1 MSEVDKYVIQLE
13 HMDEQGATQDTYL
26 IKDNKLTN
34 RVTALEELL
43 QNYNGLAGVDA
54 DGTLTSDWLNTES
67 ENGLYLVTDYDTTIS
82 IDNQDNTNGIYT
94 KWLTSD
100 TSIQKYLNYNNN
112 TVTGIRGILVPAIL
126 LVNVIEQNDSRNV
139 TATIID
145 SNGIIWRQQSYTND
159 NTTNYYW
166 VNVFDDKANIQDFI
180 ALIEKVIEHEEEIAS
195 LKDALKNLQDEIEKI
210 KAAQQFETLLIEGA
224 DPTKDD
230 VINVL
235 IVGNNMD
242 FGTNMSNLIQNYL
255 SLKGTVVW
263 IKNANTK
270 DALSYFQ
277 PAADDEGKVILPT
290 LSSTDSNIVF
300 SSNQVNGNTITS
312 LNVEEFDVIIF
323 IINRSD
329 LDSTT
334 TYGSV
339 ASNGALSGII
349 GDYVISDSI
358 KVTQA
363 GEPHWILDSE
373 DQKIGVASVPVMIS
387 YNTVS
392 GAVQTLIK
400 SIHSRLPK
408 ASIEVATPIT
418 WQKNN
423 TYTMTTSDNQLI
435 SSLISAITNICKNMS
450 TTYNNTYQITAENK
464 SYLEANDNT
473 IVYNRDNDTK
483 NAVDKYIKDLCEII
497 KKHMSITSTAT
508 VTIKATDKAIYS
520 SKTIKCQPTSSG
532 DGYRWVT
539 TTRNLK
545 ANRGQVITAPES
557 GSGTLSFD
565 GIVSINYGSKVVDKV
580 VPDDRE
586 ITMRLYKGENSSGT
600 LISQIWHI
608 QNSYSTF
615 ENTITTPWTAQDKF
629 FVEVVTATSY
639 TPSSPVLPTPTSSTN
654 NQTYTGSC
662 SYTWDFSANFN
673 S

>member
-13 HMDEQGATQDTYL
+13 HMNEQGATQDTYL

-54 DGTLTSDWLNTES
+54 DGTLTSDWLNTKS
-67 ENGLYLVTDYDTTIS
+67 KNGLYLVTGYDTTIS

-100 TSIQKYLNYNNN
+100 TSIQEYLNYNNN
-112 TVTGIRGILVPAIL
+112 IVTGIRGIQVPAIL
-126 LVNVIEQNDSRNV
+126 LVNVVEQNDSRNI

-159 NTTNYYW
+159 NVTNYYW

-180 ALIEKVIEHEEEIAS
+180 TLIRKVIEHEEEIAS

-277 PAADDEGKVILPT
+277 PAADNEGKVILPT

-400 SIHSRLPK
+400 SVHSRLPK

-423 TYTMTTSDNQLI
+423 TYTMTTSDNQLV
-435 SSLISAITNICKNMS
+435 SSLISAVTNICKNMS

-497 KKHMSITSTAT
+497 KKYMSTTSASFKVSSLKDTSFKGSTVALNRTAGTSSKSFIMSEAGSCLVTYNSYYVSTRVDTSDDPLVWGSPSIALRVYRIHNNTSTLL
-508 VTIKATDKAIYS
+508 IDS
-520 SKTIKCQPTSSG
+520 
-532 DGYRWVT
+532 D
-539 TTRNLK
+539 
-545 ANRGQVITAPES
+545 
-557 GSGTLSFD
+557 
-565 GIVSINYGSKVVDKV
+565 
-580 VPDDRE
+580 
-586 ITMRLYKGENSSGT
+586 GT
-600 LISQIWHI
+600 LIDRPANNTTSVTI
-608 QNSYSTF
+608 SGFKKSTISRTLSWQANDTIKF
-615 ENTITTPWTAQDKF
+615 EISTQSGTDNALGKIRVTCLWDINLLDNTEN
-629 FVEVVTATSY
+629 VEEGNNISHE
-639 TPSSPVLPTPTSSTN
+639 TN
-654 NQTYTGSC
+654 
-662 SYTWDFSANFN
+662 
-673 S
+673 

>member
-43 QNYNGLAGVDA
+43 QNYNGLAGVNA
-54 DGTLTSDWLNTES
+54 NGTLTSDWLNTKS
-67 ENGLYLVTDYDTTIS
+67 ENGLYLVTGYNTTIS

-94 KWLTSD
+94 KWFP
-100 TSIQKYLNYNNN
+100 SIEEYLNYNNN
-112 TVTGIRGILVPAIL
+112 TVTGIREIQVPAIL
-126 LVNVIEQNDSRNV
+126 LVNVVEQNDSRNI

-159 NTTNYYW
+159 NVTNYYW

-180 ALIEKVIEHEEEIAS
+180 TLIRKVIEHEEEIAS
-195 LKDALKNLQDEIEKI
+195 LKDALKNLQDEIEQI

-230 VINVL
+230 VTNVL

-400 SIHSRLPK
+400 SVHSRLPK

-423 TYTMTTSDNQLI
+423 TYTMTTNDNQLV
-435 SSLISAITNICKNMS
+435 SSLISAVTNICKNMS

-497 KKHMSITSTAT
+497 TRHMPKTTTAT
-508 VTIKATDKAIYS
+508 FVAKTVNNSVIYQVTKIAGKNPEVRNANTVRTDTFS
-520 SKTIKCQPTSSG
+520 
-532 DGYRWVT
+532 
-539 TTRNLK
+539 
-545 ANRGQVITAPES
+545 APET
-557 GSGTLSFD
+557 GSGTLILKGNLNASKGGTGMTSQLTTSPTMGLRIYKYDTVNKTKTGSVLAEKYYNGGGGTSF
-565 GIVSINYGSKVVDKV
+565 SI
-580 VPDDRE
+580 P
-586 ITMRLYKGENSSGT
+586 SS
-600 LISQIWHI
+600 
-608 QNSYSTF
+608 STINWSANDVF
-615 ENTITTPWTAQDKF
+615 YA
-629 FVEVVTATSY
+629 EVVTATTY
-639 TPSSPVLPTPTSSTN
+639 NDQLPTGKGAISTV
-654 NQTYTGSC
+654 TYSWNIEPIFTAS
-662 SYTWDFSANFN
+662 
-673 S
+673 

>member
-13 HMDEQGATQDTYL
+13 HMNEQGATQDTYL

-54 DGTLTSDWLNTES
+54 DGTLTLDWLNTES
-67 ENGLYLVTDYDTTIS
+67 ESGLYLITDYDTTIS
-82 IDNQDNTNGIYT
+82 IDDQNNTNGIYT

-100 TSIQKYLNYNNN
+100 TSMQEYLNYNNN
-112 TVTGIRGILVPAIL
+112 TATGIREIQVPAIL

-159 NTTNYYW
+159 NVTNYYW

-277 PAADDEGKVILPT
+277 PAVDDEGNVILPT

-373 DQKIGVASVPVMIS
+373 DQKIGVASVPVIIS

-408 ASIEVATPIT
+408 ASLEVATPIT

-423 TYTMTTSDNQLI
+423 TYTMTTSDNQLV
-435 SSLISAITNICKNMS
+435 SSLISAVTNICKNMS

-464 SYLEANDNT
+464 SYLDANDNT

-497 KKHMSITSTAT
+497 KKYMSTTSASFKVSSLKDTSFKGSTVALNQTAGTSSKSFIMSEAGSCLVTYNSYYVSTRVDTSDDPLVWGSPSIALRVYRIHNNTSTLL
-508 VTIKATDKAIYS
+508 IDS
-520 SKTIKCQPTSSG
+520 
-532 DGYRWVT
+532 
-539 TTRNLK
+539 N
-545 ANRGQVITAPES
+545 
-557 GSGTLSFD
+557 
-565 GIVSINYGSKVVDKV
+565 
-580 VPDDRE
+580 
-586 ITMRLYKGENSSGT
+586 GT
-600 LISQIWHI
+600 LIDRPANNTTSVTISGF
-608 QNSYSTF
+608 NKSTISRTLSWQANDTIKF
-615 ENTITTPWTAQDKF
+615 EISTQSGTDNALGKIRVTCLWDINLLDNTEN
-629 FVEVVTATSY
+629 VEEGNNISHE
-639 TPSSPVLPTPTSSTN
+639 TN
-654 NQTYTGSC
+654 
-662 SYTWDFSANFN
+662 
-673 S
+673 

>member
-13 HMDEQGATQDTYL
+13 HMNEQGATQDTYL

-54 DGTLTSDWLNTES
+54 DGTLTSDWLNTKS
-67 ENGLYLVTDYDTTIS
+67 KNGLYLVTGYDTTIS
-82 IDNQDNTNGIYT
+82 IDNQDNTNGIYA
-94 KWLTSD
+94 KWFP
-100 TSIQKYLNYNNN
+100 SIEEYLNYNNN
-112 TVTGIRGILVPAIL
+112 TVTGIRGIQVPAIL
-126 LVNVIEQNDSRNV
+126 LVNVVEQNDSRNT

-159 NTTNYYW
+159 NVTNYYW
-166 VNVFDDKANIQDFI
+166 VNVFDDKANIQDF
-180 ALIEKVIEHEEEIAS
+180 
-195 LKDALKNLQDEIEKI
+195 KNLSEIVVKQNLQLYKLELNLLEIYSELEKI
-210 KAAQQFETLLIEGA
+210 KAAQQFETLFIEGA

-230 VINVL
+230 IINVL

-290 LSSTDSNIVF
+290 LSSTDSNIIF

-400 SIHSRLPK
+400 SVHSRLPK

-423 TYTMTTSDNQLI
+423 TYTMTTNDNQLV
-435 SSLISAITNICKNMS
+435 SSLISAVTNICKNMS

-464 SYLEANDNT
+464 NYLEANDNT

-497 KKHMSITSTAT
+497 KRNMPNQPAITAI
-508 VTIKATDKAIYS
+508 VKAADRTIKSEKQIIASGTGANGFATSWTTNYERWTRGTKAQE
-520 SKTIKCQPTSSG
+520 IK
-532 DGYRWVT
+532 
-539 TTRNLK
+539 
-545 ANRGQVITAPES
+545 APSS
-557 GSGTLSFD
+557 GSGSLNFNGMVSVSSRNG
-565 GIVSINYGSKVVDKV
+565 GINISS
-580 VPDDRE
+580 RE
-586 ITMRLYKGENSSGT
+586 ITMRLYKGVEANRE
-600 LISQIWHI
+600 LIDG
-608 QNSYSTF
+608 STF
-615 ENTITTPWTAQDKF
+615 HIINTNTTKEATIETTWQAEDTF
-629 FVEVVTATSY
+629 YVEVVEATTYGANPSNFTNVHTGDKRTSY
-639 TPSSPVLPTPTSSTN
+639 VIYN
-654 NQTYTGSC
+654 
-662 SYTWDFSANFN
+662 WDFTANFTTT
-673 S
+673 